1 VRERLLLVAVASCA
15 VVALAAT
22 RNGAIDA
29 AAGAV
34 LVGALLLFVR
44 AAFRLL
50 DELDPTAANTDED
63 RGRTGA

>member
-1 VRERLLLVAVASCA
+1 MLVAIAACA

-34 LVGALLLFVR
+34 LVAALLLFVR
-44 AAFRLL
+44 AAFRLV
-50 DELDPTAANTDED
+50 DELDGSATGPED
-63 RGRTGA
+63 DRRHSGA